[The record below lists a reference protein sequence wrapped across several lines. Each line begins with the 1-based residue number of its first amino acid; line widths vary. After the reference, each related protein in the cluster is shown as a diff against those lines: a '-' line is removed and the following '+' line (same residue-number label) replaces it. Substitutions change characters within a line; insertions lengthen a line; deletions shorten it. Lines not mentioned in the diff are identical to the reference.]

1 MDDIVCVGDVHEGI
15 AFGYRMDPETGVSER
30 ALDLHRN
37 FAKAAQHAI
46 EQKASLFCVLGDLFY
61 RPHIAPIYRERGR
74 RDVAEP
80 LGKAGIPVLLLAGNH
95 DQPRADQKATS
106 LDDFRGYPH
115 VTVVKSPQVVVRE
128 IGGKR
133 VGLLLLPYIHPEQ
146 LADMVREKMG
156 EDVSRESW
164 WELSRELL
172 KKWIRQEAE
181 ALKVDALFLFGHF
194 WVTRAQVHSHASEI
208 VPHDLE
214 FEIAWLP
221 PKVDLAVFGHVHF
234 HQVLDGRLVYTGAP
248 ERIDWGERGD
258 PKGFVT
264 LDVRTKGWRFV
275 ELPARP
281 MHQVEVDVSQE
292 ADPTPPRRGEG
303 RPRAPPHHRQRGPAP
318 LDRREPHHRPARDR
332 VPPRRLL
339 EPPAARSRAR
349 RRGVPRRS
357 AHAVRGVRGGELR
370 DAPPPRGRRQRGRG
384 DPEGGAR
391 LDVRG
396 RRVGP
401 RVPGEGRARAPGGL
415 RPRGD

>member
-46 EQKASLFCVLGDLFY
+46 EQKASLFCVLGDLFD
-61 RPHIAPIYRERGR
+61 RPHIAPIYRELVR
-74 RDVAEP
+74 RDVVEP

-292 ADPTPPRRGEG
+292 ADPTAAILKAIPAEVKDALVRLRITANEG
-303 RPRAPPHHRQRGPAP
+303 QRLSIDENRITARLETAFHHDVFWNLPQR
-318 LDRREPHHRPARDR
+318 E
-332 VPPRRLL
+332 V
-339 EPPAARSRAR
+339 
-349 RRGVPRRS
+349 
-357 AHAVRGVRGGELR
+357 VRGGEEFH
-370 DAPPPRGRRQRGRG
+370 A
-384 DPEGGAR
+384 DPLTLFEGFVAANFGTHPHREAVAKEGAAI
-391 LDVRG
+391 LKEVLG
-396 RRVGP
+396 
-401 RVPGEGRARAPGGL
+401 
-415 RPRGD
+415 